1 MSLNKTPATGGID
14 SPLIALIGKT
24 PLVPLSGISFD
35 LGRTVLVKLES
46 KSLGGSIKDRP
57 ALFMIEDARR
67 KGLLKSRAPIVEATS
82 GNMGIGLALIG
93 VLAHHP
99 VTIVMPEGMSQERVS
114 HLRALGATVELT
126 PAAGGMSAAIRRAEE
141 IASGLPGAYMP
152 RQFENPA
159 NPDSHYRTTGPE
171 IVEALGG
178 TPEGF
183 VAGIGTG
190 GTITGVGRFLKE
202 KGAGIPV
209 WGVEPESSPVLS
221 GGAPGP
227 HRIQGIG
234 AGFVPRIL
242 DRSVVTRIFTVTD
255 RQAIETA
262 GRLARE
268 EGVLAGISSGA
279 NVFAAIALA
288 RTLPEGSRV
297 VTVVCDS
304 YERYFSIEKYLQL

>member
-1 MSLNKTPATGGID
+1 MNKTPATGGID

-46 KSLGGSIKDRP
+46 KNLGGSIKDRP

-82 GNMGIGLALIG
+82 GNMGIGLAQIG

-141 IASGLPGAYMP
+141 IASGLPGSYMP

-178 TPEGF
+178 APDGF

-202 KGAGIPV
+202 KGEGIPV

-255 RQAIETA
+255 RQAIDTA

-268 EGVLAGISSGA
+268 EGILAGISSGA